1 MTGMKT
7 NRGLTVLELLVAMTI
22 ASILL
27 FYAIPAFNDFSDQRR
42 IASGTNMIVAG
53 VNYARSEAARLGT
66 DVTLQTMDVQANNE
80 WGGGFCVTQND
91 PGNCNNALNFFEPD
105 AVLSMDAID
114 GLDGID
120 GLTFNSRGMLVGVAN
135 GQINVCGADADS
147 NPGRE
152 IRVNATGRASVG
164 EFTCFEATP

>member
-1 MTGMKT
+1 MDGMKT
-7 NRGLTVLELLVAMTI
+7 NQGLTVLELLVAMTI
-22 ASILL
+22 ASVLL

-42 IASGTNMIVAG
+42 IASGANMIVAG

-66 DVTLQTMDVQANNE
+66 DVTLQTMASEDDDE

-91 PGNCNNALNFFEPD
+91 PGDCDAPLNVFTPD
-105 AVLSMDAID
+105 DVLSMNAVD
-114 GLDGID
+114 GLQGLD

-135 GQINVCGADADS
+135 IGKINVCGADADS

-152 IRVNATGRASVG
+152 VRINATGRASVG
-164 EFTCFEATP
+164 EFTCPDP